1 MSSLMWQH
9 LVDPLIVIWLYL
21 PCIGMLYIFVI
32 TNLKCFPFHR
42 CKWAKIHTEEHR
54 ISSGVIIEV
63 AHDEPVVGIIQDLY
77 IFNGEILTF
86 YVECFHTSY
95 ESHYRPYVLDKHS
108 FSSKLISHS
117 SLFIRN
123 SIHVHT
129 SCVPCFVILPYALCD
144 LVWFIF
150 VNI

>member
-1 MSSLMWQH
+1 MEFFNEQFDVTAFSGPSNCDLS
-9 LVDPLIVIWLYL
+9 
-21 PCIGMLYIFVI
+21 CIGMLYIFVI
-32 TNLKCFPFHR
+32 TKLKCFPFHI

-77 IFNGEILTF
+77 IFNGYLK
-86 YVECFHTSY
+86 CFHTSY
-95 ESHYRPYVLDKHS
+95 ESHYRAYVLDKHS
-108 FSSKLISHS
+108 FSSILISHS

-129 SCVPCFVILPYALCD
+129 SCVPELSPSFVILPYALCD
-144 LVWFIF
+144 LFL
-150 VNI
+150 